1 MMLHHRKVLEFRPGK
16 GYPEHEVHFSFMDPV
31 KYEIR
36 FLFCWLLENL
46 VPDVWPMPGTCNG
59 PLWCVC
65 TWYSFPPG
73 FILWAYLCFVFLSLD
88 WLWISAAII
97 LYFVYSF
104 FFGFHNLLYI
114 RVTLE
119 SLFRHSLL
127 VPPLRVSGLFDLA
140 WGPRI
145 WISNKF
151 PGDVDIASPGATLG
165 DPLLQ
170 AWIPWNLETKEDLFA
185 FISLYLKYLW
195 LVSQM
200 DIYKKK
206 TIQIWLKKE
215 REN

>member
-104 FFGFHNLLYI
+104 FSVFTIYCTSESLWRACSDTACWCHLSEFQVYLIWLEAQEFGFLTSFQ
-114 RVTLE
+114 V
-119 SLFRHSLL
+119 
-127 VPPLRVSGLFDLA
+127 
-140 WGPRI
+140 
-145 WISNKF
+145 
-151 PGDVDIASPGATLG
+151 
-165 DPLLQ
+165 
-170 AWIPWNLETKEDLFA
+170 
-185 FISLYLKYLW
+185 
-195 LVSQM
+195 M
-200 DIYKKK
+200 
-206 TIQIWLKKE
+206 
-215 REN
+215 

>member
-73 FILWAYLCFVFLSLD
+73 FILWAYLYFVFLSLD

-104 FFGFHNLLYI
+104 FFRFSQFIVHQSHSGEL
-114 RVTLE
+114 VQTQPAGAT
-119 SLFRHSLL
+119 SQSFRFIW
-127 VPPLRVSGLFDLA
+127 SGLR
-140 WGPRI
+140 P
-145 WISNKF
+145 K
-151 PGDVDIASPGATLG
+151 
-165 DPLLQ
+165 
-170 AWIPWNLETKEDLFA
+170 NLDF
-185 FISLYLKYLW
+185 
-195 LVSQM
+195 
-200 DIYKKK
+200 
-206 TIQIWLKKE
+206 
-215 REN
+215 